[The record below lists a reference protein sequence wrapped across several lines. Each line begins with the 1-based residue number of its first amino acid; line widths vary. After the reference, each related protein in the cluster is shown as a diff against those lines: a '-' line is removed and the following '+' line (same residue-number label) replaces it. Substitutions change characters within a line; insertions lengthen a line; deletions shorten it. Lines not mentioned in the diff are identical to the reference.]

1 MELSEKQ
8 KKHLRRLAHPL
19 HPLVSLGNAGL
30 TDGVVA
36 ELDRALAHHELVKV
50 SVRVGDREARDNALK
65 ELARRT
71 SAVVV
76 QRVGHVG
83 VFYRRGEGLAK
94 VLLPEL

>member
-1 MELSEKQ
+1 
-8 KKHLRRLAHPL
+8 
-19 HPLVSLGNAGL
+19 
-30 TDGVVA
+30 
-36 ELDRALAHHELVKV
+36 V
-50 SVRVGDREARDNALK
+50 SVRVGDREVRDEALK